1 MEMTEQR
8 EHQCYRRHQGGQ
20 EEEEEEEGKVMR
32 RK

>member
-8 EHQCYRRHQGGQ
+8 EHQCYRGHQGGQ
-20 EEEEEEEGKVMR
+20 EEEEEERKVMR